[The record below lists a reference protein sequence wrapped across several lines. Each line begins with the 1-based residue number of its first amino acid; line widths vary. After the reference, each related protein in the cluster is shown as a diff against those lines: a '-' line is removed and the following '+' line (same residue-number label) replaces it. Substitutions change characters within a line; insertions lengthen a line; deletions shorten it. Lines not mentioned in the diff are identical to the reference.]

1 VIGDQITFSR
11 IRVKLTDIPTTGT
24 YRIVHPYGEEA
35 IDEVAGAPRG
45 IFFSDDAGIGLPGG
59 PFDLLLKGRLGPFLL
74 PSTTPGGPELPA
86 VSAQNPTPDTDPAHF
101 GGAFAPTRYPGTGKL
116 YIADPA
122 RIGPVTGSALADFIA
137 CPNSDPCTVSNGGVL
152 ENHNVF
158 RIEGPPGS
166 NLGGP
171 GVDFIETTDFTLAG
185 RVFTDSIPG
194 RVSVERASYER
205 DSSSQKL
212 DVFASAFPTA
222 PGRIPTQATPQAVL
236 PQLTFFDKAC
246 NSAVDANGNPVAP
259 FSAPTGA
266 AELQMFNSG
275 STFWGQTAST
285 IPSAVCVKDSTSRDA
300 TGVLV
305 PAFFPKSVTDDVTV
319 DQATYDPST
328 GTLVV
333 SAHSSEQSTPPV
345 LTLTGFGKTPD
356 TNLTNGS
363 ISIAS
368 LAAPPAA
375 VHVHSSRGGDG
386 DRPVTTKLGSAPVL
400 PDTPVAANDSA
411 TFDEDSGPQVIDVL
425 GNDSGLSA
433 GTPVITLTAQPRLG
447 TAVVDTASNKVRY
460 TPNLNAFGN
469 DSFSYQVAVGSSV
482 SNSANVTITINPLN
496 DPPVAAS
503 DTLAAVANLPATLNL
518 LANDTDPDGA
528 SDLASAVILTQPV
541 AAPGTIGTATVTGGA
556 GGNVSFSA
564 TAAGTYSFT
573 YQAKDTT
580 GVTSNIATVTVNVA
594 GNEQIPIALA
604 EFRTGQL
611 RLRINGTISP
621 IQGQTV
627 TIRWA
632 NGRDIT
638 SVVATVVS
646 DATGAWAID
655 QRPATGIQDPRN
667 SGATA
672 VVVTG
677 PGGGRQVLNI
687 TLRN

>member
-1 VIGDQITFSR
+1 
-11 IRVKLTDIPTTGT
+11 
-24 YRIVHPYGEEA
+24 
-35 IDEVAGAPRG
+35 
-45 IFFSDDAGIGLPGG
+45 
-59 PFDLLLKGRLGPFLL
+59 
-74 PSTTPGGPELPA
+74 
-86 VSAQNPTPDTDPAHF
+86 
-101 GGAFAPTRYPGTGKL
+101 
-116 YIADPA
+116 
-122 RIGPVTGSALADFIA
+122 
-137 CPNSDPCTVSNGGVL
+137 
-152 ENHNVF
+152 
-158 RIEGPPGS
+158 
-166 NLGGP
+166 
-171 GVDFIETTDFTLAG
+171 
-185 RVFTDSIPG
+185 
-194 RVSVERASYER
+194 
-205 DSSSQKL
+205 
-212 DVFASAFPTA
+212 
-222 PGRIPTQATPQAVL
+222 VL

-246 NSAVDANGNPVAP
+246 NSALDANGNPVAP

-266 AELQMFNSG
+266 TELQMFNSG
-275 STFWGQTAST
+275 TTFWGQTAST

-300 TGVLV
+300 TGALV
-305 PAFFPKSVTDDVTV
+305 PAFFPKSVADDVTI

-333 SAHSSEQSTPPV
+333 NAHSSDEATPPV
-345 LTLTGFGKTPD
+345 LTLIGFGKTPN
-356 TNLTNGS
+356 TNLTNGTVS
-363 ISIAS
+363 ISS

-375 VHVHSSRGGDG
+375 VHVHSSRGGDA

-411 TFDEDSGPQVIDVL
+411 TFDEDAGPQVIDVL
-425 GNDSGLSA
+425 ANDSGLSS

-447 TAVVDTASNKVRY
+447 TAVVDTATNKVRY
-460 TPNLNAFGN
+460 TPNLNAFGS
-469 DSFSYQVAVGSSV
+469 DSFSYQVAVGSSA

-496 DPPVAAS
+496 DPPVAANDS
-503 DTLAAVANLPATLNL
+503 LAAVANQATTLNL
-518 LANDTDPDGA
+518 LANDSDPDGT

-541 AAPGTIGTATVTGGA
+541 AAPGTVGTATVTGGA
-556 GGNVSFSA
+556 GGNVSFTA

-573 YQAKDTT
+573 YQAKDAT
-580 GVTSNIATVTVNVA
+580 GVSSNTATVVVNVA
-594 GNEQIPIALA
+594 GNEQIPITQA

-611 RLRINGTISP
+611 RLRVSGTISP

-646 DATGAWAID
+646 DATGAWALD